1 MRACHEA
8 HAFFFVCA
16 RLILEI
22 LLIVIRVDEG
32 ILRK

>member
-1 MRACHEA
+1 MRHML
-8 HAFFFVCA
+8 FFVCA

-22 LLIVIRVDEG
+22 LLMVIRVDEG

>member
-1 MRACHEA
+1 MSWGTC
-8 HAFFFVCA
+8 FFFVCA

-22 LLIVIRVDEG
+22 LLMVIRVDEG

>member
-1 MRACHEA
+1 MRHML
-8 HAFFFVCA
+8 FFFVCA